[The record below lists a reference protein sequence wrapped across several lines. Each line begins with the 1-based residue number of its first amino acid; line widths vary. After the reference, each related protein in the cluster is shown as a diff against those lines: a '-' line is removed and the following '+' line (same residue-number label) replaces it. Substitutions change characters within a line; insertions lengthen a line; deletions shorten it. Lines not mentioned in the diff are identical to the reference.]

1 MTETEPFNRAMVV
14 VAHADDAE
22 WGSSGTVAKWCRNGT
37 EVTYVLCTNGSK
49 GSDDL
54 SISSEELIKIREAEQ
69 LAAAKVLGVK
79 QVIFLGYEDSM
90 LQPTLDLRRD
100 IVRQIRTY
108 RPDILICPNPVRSIS
123 GRHFGH
129 PDHLAA
135 GEAALSAVF
144 PAARDRLTFPELLL
158 EGLAPHKVGEIL
170 VTGDRS
176 EANKWID
183 VSDTIEIAIQALK
196 QHVSQI
202 GQNDVE
208 TPMRNSRKETGQR
221 QGVSYAEGFKS
232 FQLSR

>member
-108 RPDILICPNPVRSIS
+108 RPDILICPNPVRSVIFSTIS
-123 GRHFGH
+123 FVVFFCAVARQVRMKIH
-129 PDHLAA
+129 P
-135 GEAALSAVF
+135 GPSCV
-144 PAARDRLTFPELLL
+144 
-158 EGLAPHKVGEIL
+158 
-170 VTGDRS
+170 
-176 EANKWID
+176 N
-183 VSDTIEIAIQALK
+183 
-196 QHVSQI
+196 
-202 GQNDVE
+202 
-208 TPMRNSRKETGQR
+208 RK
-221 QGVSYAEGFKS
+221 S
-232 FQLSR
+232 